1 MLRPTLLQPLRPWR
15 VPSPIIHSSSFFFLL
30 LPSSSFLPAVVEML
44 LIGMRRQEERKS
56 DQTGD
61 SWEAKGERQKDER
74 PRQGARAQ
82 KVGMLLKGR
91 DVREREE
98 GCR

>member
-1 MLRPTLLQPLRPWR
+1 
-15 VPSPIIHSSSFFFLL
+15 
-30 LPSSSFLPAVVEML
+30 
-44 LIGMRRQEERKS
+44 MRRQEERKS